1 MGWGS
6 ERGFREVQRVSE
18 GVQRESEREAIDD
31 DERGD
36 LKRDRKEIRG
46 LGVVK
51 FRGDFEALREQRKA

>member
-31 DERGD
+31 DERG
-36 LKRDRKEIRG
+36 I
-46 LGVVK
+46 
-51 FRGDFEALREQRKA
+51 